1 MFWFEEAPPPTP
13 AIPKK
18 IPKKIRPARATS
30 PRIPGWLGL
39 EGTLK
44 MPQFQLNSGLF
55 EHQKKLRWI
64 FNFFLDFSFP
74 KPPTPGACAVRA
86 GLEAPGFL
94 FQRNSWNNP
103 LCQLLRHRKVPFRLP
118 GMHRG
123 GWMLR
128 PQLSSDTKSLFQ
140 WDFPQHKPCAGD
152 NEHTPASRD
161 VFLPRASPPPWL
173 PGSIDP
179 KFIPKQSDFLRF
191 AVFFF
196 FLIMSPTLA
205 APARPLLERS
215 SAAPTSQQPHSTPR
229 TLFPTS
235 PSFPTSPTVW
245 ELGERPR

>member
-1 MFWFEEAPPPTP
+1 MFWFEEAPPPPP

-44 MPQFQLNSGLF
+44 IPQFQLNSGLF

-103 LCQLLRHRKVPFRLP
+103 LCQLLRHQKVPFRPP

-128 PQLSSDTKSLFQ
+128 PQVSSDTKSLFQ
-140 WDFPQHKPCAGD
+140 WDFPQHKPSAGD

-161 VFLPRASPPPWL
+161 VLLPQALPSPWL

-191 AVFFF
+191 AVLFFF
-196 FLIMSPTLA
+196 
-205 APARPLLERS
+205 
-215 SAAPTSQQPHSTPR
+215 
-229 TLFPTS
+229 
-235 PSFPTSPTVW
+235 
-245 ELGERPR
+245 